1 MNVPSPLVERIVR
14 TLNLPAL
21 FYALAIQW
29 VFSLTPPPSELT
41 ADDVRNTSSKYWELH
56 SDPIMP
62 MDGAAGSLI
71 SIHYNLAVGTFA
83 RYTKGRPDVEAL
95 LHRLLT
101 FQVL

>member
-1 MNVPSPLVERIVR
+1 MDDFINIAFH
-14 TLNLPAL
+14 T
-21 FYALAIQW
+21 
-29 VFSLTPPPSELT
+29 ELS
-41 ADDVRNTSSKYWELH
+41 ADDVRNTTSKYWELH

-83 RYTKGRPDVEAL
+83 RYTRGRPDVEAI